1 MAPPSRYGGGY
12 GQPPVDQGRSGSGG
26 SQLGNLWNKPSG
38 GEQGGSEV
46 GAGGSGS
53 SLRKGRSPGM
63 QNTAF
68 SRAPK
73 TSGGQASPF
82 DNQPPPVQRAGY
94 EKTSVSKFRQD
105 RSKLGR
111 PGQRSDSPSSNLGA
125 GSRFNSYGSNASGGQ
140 EGYSGGGGGGGGGAS
155 GSYGRSEKPVMS
167 ATVQFGSQDD
177 YGGYEGG
184 YDQGSAASRGPGR
197 RMGLPSGP
205 RGNRG

>member
-12 GQPPVDQGRSGSGG
+12 GQPVGESRAGSGG
-26 SQLGNLWNKPSG
+26 SQLGNLWNKPAG
-38 GEQGGSEV
+38 GDGGGNGSEV
-46 GAGGSGS
+46 N

-68 SRAPK
+68 SRPPQ
-73 TSGGQASPF
+73 TSQPSPF
-82 DNQPPPVQRAGY
+82 DNQAPPQRAGY

-125 GSRFNSYGSNASGGQ
+125 GSRFNSYGSNASSAQ
-140 EGYSGGGGGGGGGAS
+140 E
-155 GSYGRSEKPVMS
+155 GSYGRSTEKPQMS
-167 ATVQFGSQDD
+167 ATVQFGSQDE
-177 YGGYEGG
+177 YSGYEGG
-184 YDQGSAASRGPGR
+184 YDQGSTASKGPGR